1 MKETRNRRNRPP
13 GRRATR
19 TSTSGT
25 RPSAFRNARSRSLA
39 VFLPA
44 PADYRAPAVGLG
56 VATMVVEALGGKTDV
71 QDAAAA
77 AFIRGRR
84 AGRLPNTAMEKA
96 AKRIC
101 RRSDIPALAGV
112 LAALGSVHRL
122 TILAQ
127 LLEGPATYRAL
138 RRRTSLRA
146 GPLYHHINQLR
157 LAGLVGPKARDTYV
171 LTRAGRNAVLAA
183 LAMQSLVKDTRLRP
197 TPGEESRGQPAAGG
211 TR

>member
-1 MKETRNRRNRPP
+1 VKETRNRRSNPR
-13 GRRATR
+13 GRRPTC
-19 TSTSGT
+19 TSTSGARRST
-25 RPSAFRNARSRSLA
+25 HRNTRSRTLA

-44 PADYRAPAVGLG
+44 PADCRAPAVGLG
-56 VATMVVEALGGKTDV
+56 AAMTVVEALGGKTDV
-71 QDAAAA
+71 QNATAE

-84 AGRLPNTAMEKA
+84 AGRLPNTAMEEA
-96 AKRIC
+96 ARRIC
-101 RRSDIPALAGV
+101 RRGDIPALAGV

-138 RRRTSLRA
+138 GRRTSLKA

-171 LTRAGRNAVLAA
+171 LTRAGRNAVLGA
-183 LAMQSLVKDTRLRP
+183 LAMGSLVKDTRLRLA
-197 TPGEESRGQPAAGG
+197 PGEKSRGQPASAGK
-211 TR
+211 R